1 MLFSIS
7 VFLKKLHLLSW
18 STFLS
23 VPIDNSSSY
32 FWMKYY
38 DTYPLNT
45 VLEYPPDLV
54 EMIFLCP
61 VHRALWQ
68 QNVIHHN
75 ELNSAFPSIAPWEP
89 RQLTPEEGQQW
100 CGDTHLSERWP
111 CMRPPTSTPA
121 MTRDWTTDF
130 CDWWSHTKFHW
141 KRRKPA
147 QRGFTASHNPSKCPS
162 WTRSVCFFFF
172 FYYVYSSI
180 SFKSQF
186 KHGFSRISQ
195 PSLLGY
201 NRISLY
207 IHLAL
212 HTPAVLNLCYTL
224 ETLSFFF

>member
-100 CGDTHLSERWP
+100 CGDTHLSERWLY
-111 CMRPPTSTPA
+111 MRPPTSIPA
-121 MTRDWTTDF
+121 MNRDWNTDF
-130 CDWWSHTKFHW
+130 CNWQWHTRSHC
-141 KRRKPA
+141 KRRKSE
-147 QRGFTASHNPSKCPS
+147 QSSFTASDSPQCSL
-162 WTRSVCFFFF
+162 T
-172 FYYVYSSI
+172 SI
-180 SFKSQF
+180 VLSE
-186 KHGFSRISQ
+186 HTLWFSL
-195 PSLLGY
+195 PHLL
-201 NRISLY
+201 IY
-207 IHLAL
+207 IIQVSA
-212 HTPAVLNLCYTL
+212 
-224 ETLSFFF
+224 